1 MRLISMKPALLA
13 AVALFALVSAAA
25 APAQMSQPTAYKDT
39 SVVKPP
45 AGARVAIVEWED
57 LECPACAHAFPIVH
71 QAAEHYHIPLVR
83 YDYPLRMHIWSHQ
96 AAIIARY
103 IQDKISPQAANEYRG
118 AVFQNQQSIASADDL
133 QNFTQHFF
141 QTHGRAMPFVVDP
154 QGTFAN
160 EVQADYNLGERLG
173 LVHTPTI
180 FVVAQGHPPQE
191 VNDIN
196 NLYSMLDTAI
206 AETGG
211 PESAHK
217 ARTTTARK

>member
-1 MRLISMKPALLA
+1 MRLNPMKLAPLAAAVLLA
-13 AVALFALVSAAA
+13 LFPAVPT
-25 APAQMSQPTAYKDT
+25 PAQMSQPTTYKDT
-39 SVVKPP
+39 SMVKPP

-57 LECPACAHAFPIVH
+57 LECPACSHAAPIVH
-71 QAAEHYHIPLVR
+71 QAAEHYRIPIVR
-83 YDYPLRMHIWSHQ
+83 YDMPLRMHIWSHD

-103 IQDKISPQAANEYRG
+103 IQDKISPAAANEYRA
-118 AVFQNQQSIASADDL
+118 AVFANQQSIASKEDL
-133 QNFTQHFF
+133 QTFTQHFF
-141 QTHGRAMPFVVDP
+141 QAHGRAMPFVVDP
-154 QGTFAN
+154 NGTLAA
-160 EVQADYNLGERLG
+160 EVQTDYNLGERLG

-211 PESAHK
+211 PEPAKRNRTTAHK
-217 ARTTTARK
+217 